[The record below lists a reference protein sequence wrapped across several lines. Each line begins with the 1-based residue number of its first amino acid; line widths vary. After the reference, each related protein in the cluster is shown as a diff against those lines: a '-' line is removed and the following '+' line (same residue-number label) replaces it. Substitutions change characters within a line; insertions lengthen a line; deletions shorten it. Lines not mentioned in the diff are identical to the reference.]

1 MKLDIRTVVDEDTG
15 GEVIQE
21 EKLTCDIGGL
31 MSRAT

>member
-1 MKLDIRTVVDEDTG
+1 MKLDIGTVVDEDTG

-21 EKLTCDIGGL
+21 EKPTCDIGGL

>member
-1 MKLDIRTVVDEDTG
+1 MKLDVSTMVDEETG